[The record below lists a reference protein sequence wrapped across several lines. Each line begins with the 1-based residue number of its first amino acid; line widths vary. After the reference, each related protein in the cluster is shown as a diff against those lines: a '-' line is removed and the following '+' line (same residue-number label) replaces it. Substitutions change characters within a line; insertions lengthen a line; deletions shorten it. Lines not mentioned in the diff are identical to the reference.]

1 MLGVNASAGLP
12 ATNPLV
18 RLRHLVPAVLGC
30 AALCAPGTATALAP
44 NPCLDAER
52 RASLLCPDL
61 VMKQPF
67 GLQLDREV
75 KRGRVVLRAGN
86 SIDNVGLGPAELHG
100 TRISKYLMR
109 GRQRI
114 HRRLGGRLGI
124 FTGARLFFKFVPGQ
138 LRYWKF
144 HNAAAFELWR
154 LNAQGERTRLARRG
168 PKVSYCLRDLSHTR
182 PSRIRSPRRFVY
194 PACNTDPDQRRVTI
208 GTSVGWSDVYPPSYP
223 EQWVDVTGL
232 RGCFAYRH
240 IADPRNGI
248 YESNERNNSAS
259 VTVRLPYRRG
269 SERCAGPGSPPPE
282 PSPPTSPDDGY

>member
-1 MLGVNASAGLP
+1 MRVVRRTP
-12 ATNPLV
+12 PLV
-18 RLRHLVPAVLGC
+18 LGLLL
-30 AALCAPGTATALAP
+30 AALFIIPGPAGALGP

-61 VMKQPF
+61 VMKKPF
-67 GLQLDREV
+67 GLQLDRKV

-100 TRISKYLMR
+100 TRMSRSFMR

-114 HRRLGGRLGI
+114 YRRQGGRLGI
-124 FTGARLFFKFVPGQ
+124 FTGARLFFKFVSGQ
-138 LRYWKF
+138 QRYWKF

-154 LNAQGERTRLARRG
+154 VNAQGERTRLERRG

-182 PSRIRSPRRFVY
+182 AAKPRSPKSFVY
-194 PACNTDPDQRRVTI
+194 PACSTDPEKRKVTI

-240 IADPRNGI
+240 IADPLNGI

-269 SERCAGPGSPPPE
+269 EQRCPGANSQAPA
-282 PSPPTSPDDGY
+282 PSPPGDPYGGY

>member
-1 MLGVNASAGLP
+1 MFGVSASTDLP
-12 ATNPLV
+12 AMNPV
-18 RLRHLVPAVLGC
+18 VSRLLFVPAVLAC
-30 AALCAPGTATALAP
+30 AAVAGPGAAIAAAP
-44 NPCLDAER
+44 NPCLDAAR

-67 GLQLDREV
+67 GLQLDRKV

-100 TRISKYLMR
+100 TRLSKYFMR
-109 GRQRI
+109 GHQRI
-114 HRRLGGRLGI
+114 YRRAGGRLGI

-138 LRYWKF
+138 VRYWKF
-144 HNAAAFELWR
+144 HRAAAFELWR
-154 LNAQGERTRLARRG
+154 VNLEGERTRVVRRG

-182 PSRIRSPRRFVY
+182 AGPRSPKRFAY
-194 PACNTDPDQRRVTI
+194 PACNTDPHQRKVTI

-269 SERCAGPGSPPPE
+269 RQRCPGAGSGIPE
-282 PSPPTSPDDGY
+282 PNPPSSPYDGY